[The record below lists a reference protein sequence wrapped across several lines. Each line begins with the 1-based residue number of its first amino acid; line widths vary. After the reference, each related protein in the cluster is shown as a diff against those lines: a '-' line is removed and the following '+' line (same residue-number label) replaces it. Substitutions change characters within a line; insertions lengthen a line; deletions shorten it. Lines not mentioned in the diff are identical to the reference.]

1 MWNKRIFYRGKKATE
16 VCPVCKYSQSYF

>member
-1 MWNKRIFYRGKKATE
+1 MFYRGKKATE

>member
-1 MWNKRIFYRGKKATE
+1 MGKKAPE